1 MGPLIFVQATTPSND
16 RTRAQRSDRLSAI
29 TSGRTSGHLIYSGRL
44 KSEHRLTCENVEGNK
59 MNLGVAVLAGLG
71 GRHFHDLAGAVLNK
85 YSSISAQIAAWAVK
99 LGQTDIPTNRQ

>member
-1 MGPLIFVQATTPSND
+1 
-16 RTRAQRSDRLSAI
+16 
-29 TSGRTSGHLIYSGRL
+29 
-44 KSEHRLTCENVEGNK
+44 

-85 YSSISAQIAAWAVK
+85 YSSISAPIAAWAVK